1 MKLKQQLEEAQ
12 SILQMVCE
20 PMYLKSNGVRKSVG
34 HVFSRELIED
44 RIKNYFSNC
53 GLTTDGVKKLTRREI
68 NNYLGR

>member
-1 MKLKQQLEEAQ
+1 MELKQQLEEAQ

-53 GLTTDGVKKLTRREI
+53 GLTTDGVKKLTRREM